1 MGTYARGVWIYDES
15 ETDRIATCD
24 CFRKTNPFMGSGLN
38 WDVLRL
44 DEVMLWR
51 AEALIQLNTNLN
63 EALDLINQLRMRAAT
78 SIGRLKFADGTP
90 TGNFDV
96 QPYVPGKNCPAW
108 TQEFAL
114 KALRWERHLE
124 FATEG
129 KWFLIWFVGVLP
141 IRT

>member
-1 MGTYARGVWIYDES
+1 MSQKLIVLP
-15 ETDRIATCD
+15 TCD
-24 CFRKTNPFMGSGLN
+24 CFRKTNPFMGEWVELGMCF
-38 WDVLRL
+38 VL

-63 EALDLINQLRMRAAT
+63 EALDLINQLRMRAVT

-114 KALRWERHLE
+114 KALRWERRME
-124 FATEG
+124 FAMEG
-129 KWFLIWFVGVLP
+129 DRFFDLVRLGDCCGNHEQLH
-141 IRT
+141 